1 VIRRI
6 GAVIACVAVGV
17 AVSDAQVRP
26 SADDLFD
33 GSTLHDVWIHIN
45 SRDWAQLRA
54 TPEADT
60 YYPCDFEWRALEA
73 YNAGCRSRGNYTRNG
88 IKPGLR
94 VEFEHYVTGQTF
106 LGLTS
111 LVLDNFW
118 QDPSMLKE
126 RIVMQLFQRMGVPSS
141 REAHARLYIGPAR
154 DYVGV
159 YALVEDVNE
168 QFLVRQ
174 FGGCGGH
181 PYEYQWQGPYGFEDL
196 GPNLDGYAAL
206 FEAKNHEQE
215 STFALYA
222 PIRDLIGAITGA
234 GPERLEQDLDSYL
247 DVRTFLRHAAVENF
261 VSEWD
266 GLLGTWGLNN
276 FYLYRPPGSTRSVL
290 VPWDQDNSFV
300 WLEMPPW
307 NNVETNVLMSKAW
320 ESPPLQA
327 FYLQQLMAVSG
338 LSDWM
343 LEEVGRESSLIRD
356 AALADPLK
364 NSTNEEFDEAVRQ
377 LAVYAQQRTGIIRE
391 YVRGMPR

>member
-126 RIVMQLFQRMGVPSS
+126 RIVMQLFQRMGSP
-141 REAHARLYIGPAR
+141 RRARR
-154 DYVGV
+154 M
-159 YALVEDVNE
+159 
-168 QFLVRQ
+168 R
-174 FGGCGGH
+174 
-181 PYEYQWQGPYGFEDL
+181 
-196 GPNLDGYAAL
+196 
-206 FEAKNHEQE
+206 
-215 STFALYA
+215 
-222 PIRDLIGAITGA
+222 
-234 GPERLEQDLDSYL
+234 
-247 DVRTFLRHAAVENF
+247 
-261 VSEWD
+261 
-266 GLLGTWGLNN
+266 
-276 FYLYRPPGSTRSVL
+276 GSTSARRATMSVCTR
-290 VPWDQDNSFV
+290 W
-300 WLEMPPW
+300 WRM
-307 NNVETNVLMSKAW
+307 
-320 ESPPLQA
+320 
-327 FYLQQLMAVSG
+327 
-338 LSDWM
+338 
-343 LEEVGRESSLIRD
+343 
-356 AALADPLK
+356 
-364 NSTNEEFDEAVRQ
+364 
-377 LAVYAQQRTGIIRE
+377 
-391 YVRGMPR
+391 